1 MRHGDL
7 NVHEL
12 FSIDDKTEQV
22 GSLKEEIVHEAQAA
36 IAYLRNDSEP
46 EGHCDCFYRGRSSHC
61 TTFSLSNPG
70 VPAYSVHDLNRI
82 GASPAKLR
90 ALLNAGIIRLDD
102 VPSDA
107 DISDRH
113 HDQVRVHKTKEP
125 LVDIKSIKRELDGL
139 VFPLYFLDYET
150 YPSALPIFE
159 GYHPYQ
165 HVVFQYSLH
174 ILREAGGE
182 LEHKEFLQTDGFDPA
197 GNLSASLSENIGP
210 IGSVIVWYKTF
221 ENSRNKELGEMLP
234 AYSNFYQ
241 DVIGR
246 TYDLMDIVE
255 HQHYIH
261 PGFKGRSSIK
271 IVLPV
276 LAPELS
282 YKELEVRGGTDAIE
296 GYRQITA
303 GELTGA
309 ALESKIADM
318 LAYCKLDTFAMVRIW
333 QEFMKLI
340 KPEEFKASGWMEGDG
355 GITPL
360 PGPWADRGRDAGRR
374 GEPYSTFKS
383 RMRSA
388 GE

>member
-1 MRHGDL
+1 
-7 NVHEL
+7 
-12 FSIDDKTEQV
+12 
-22 GSLKEEIVHEAQAA
+22 
-36 IAYLRNDSEP
+36 
-46 EGHCDCFYRGRSSHC
+46 
-61 TTFSLSNPG
+61 
-70 VPAYSVHDLNRI
+70 
-82 GASPAKLR
+82 
-90 ALLNAGIIRLDD
+90 
-102 VPSDA
+102 
-107 DISDRH
+107 
-113 HDQVRVHKTKEP
+113 
-125 LVDIKSIKRELDGL
+125 
-139 VFPLYFLDYET
+139 
-150 YPSALPIFE
+150 
-159 GYHPYQ
+159 
-165 HVVFQYSLH
+165 
-174 ILREAGGE
+174 
-182 LEHKEFLQTDGFDPA
+182 
-197 GNLSASLSENIGP
+197 
-210 IGSVIVWYKTF
+210 
-221 ENSRNKELGEMLP
+221 MLP

-340 KPEEFKASGWMEGDG
+340 KPEEFKASGWMEEDG
-355 GITPL
+355 GITFPD
-360 PGPWADRGRDAGRR
+360 PWADRGLDSNRP
-374 GEPYSTFKS
+374 GEPYPTIKS

>member
-1 MRHGDL
+1 M
-7 NVHEL
+7 
-12 FSIDDKTEQV
+12 Q
-22 GSLKEEIVHEAQAA
+22 
-36 IAYLRNDSEP
+36 
-46 EGHCDCFYRGRSSHC
+46 
-61 TTFSLSNPG
+61 
-70 VPAYSVHDLNRI
+70 
-82 GASPAKLR
+82 
-90 ALLNAGIIRLDD
+90 IIRLDD

-113 HDQVRVHKTKEP
+113 HDQVRVYKTKEP
-125 LVDIKSIKRELDGL
+125 LVDIELIKRELDGL

-309 ALESKIADM
+309 ALNQKSQI
-318 LAYCKLDTFAMVRIW
+318 CSRIVSS
-333 QEFMKLI
+333 I
-340 KPEEFKASGWMEGDG
+340 
-355 GITPL
+355 PL
-360 PGPWADRGRDAGRR
+360 RWCAFGR
-374 GEPYSTFKS
+374 SL
-383 RMRSA
+383 
-388 GE
+388 